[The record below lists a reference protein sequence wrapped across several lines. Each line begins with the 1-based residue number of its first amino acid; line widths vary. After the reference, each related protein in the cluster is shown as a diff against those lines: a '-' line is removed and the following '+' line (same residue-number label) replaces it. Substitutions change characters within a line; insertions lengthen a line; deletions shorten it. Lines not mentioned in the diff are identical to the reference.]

1 VPARTPT
8 TRPRGHLARGALIA
22 LLLHGQIL
30 VPLVIATFFLA
41 HREEAE
47 RAEEVDVGFE
57 DVKPEELPHDLP
69 PLDDT
74 PPPSE
79 PAPRRRDQ
87 REKPAEADKRPKPEK
102 PPEPTPTKPPE
113 VQAEKPPQPPAPPAP
128 PPPAPNPK
136 LHEKSVDLDN
146 DKDVEAPKDAKLL
159 AQKNNRAEV
168 ETRAEK
174 TNLEREQ
181 KGEEASAT
189 DKPSPPDEAQKSPG
203 DSKNKIAELDDVK
216 SKAGRAAPEDTPH
229 TDPDSAPTPE
239 NQPLRSPVLSLR
251 SVAPRGHEITPETV
265 DPSLPRDPA
274 GILAAPTRR
283 GAFAD
288 DEADRAH
295 SRSGKR
301 IRLALS
307 GKDYEYLFG
316 AESKADRQLAEKV
329 RSTRMG
335 KFARRTAQI
344 RSALENFL
352 PEVRP
357 GNQTALNTRAAPFAA
372 FIARMHRNIHKLW
385 GFGALEEWDELPRSS
400 PFNNEALLTTVEIV
414 LGGDGSIDKVSVIQP
429 SGYVAYDA
437 AAVDTVYSAG
447 PYPEPPSVIRSGNGK
462 IYIHWRFFRDGRQ
475 CATSGVDY
483 FILNNAEAMAD
494 GQRSGAGAAAPDAPG
509 GARGG
514 GRASSSLETAPGRGV
529 ALAPAPGGGP
539 TAQQPL
545 VNPPQVLPDQNAG
558 ARVARAWFASYT
570 RGDVDGLTSTAV
582 FPFRTS
588 LTGTV
593 KSRDELADLLRGL
606 LAESPHRAI
615 GSVSVDTG
623 GGLRRQMG
631 KLPSGLDDGSGA
643 LFALAEADGDKLVLV
658 LKKTQRGWQP
668 QGLIRL

>member
-1 VPARTPT
+1 MLARTPT
-8 TRPRGHLARGALIA
+8 TRPRGHLARGALLS
-22 LLLHGQIL
+22 LLLHGQLL
-30 VPLVIATFFLA
+30 VPLVVATFFLA
-41 HREEAE
+41 NREEAQK
-47 RAEEVDVGFE
+47 AEEVDVAFE

-74 PPPSE
+74 PPPVDQ
-79 PAPRRRDQ
+79 ARRRRPERPKTRD
-87 REKPAEADKRPKPEK
+87 EKKPAEVKKPEPKPDAPK
-102 PPEPTPTKPPE
+102 PPEE
-113 VQAEKPPQPPAPPAP
+113 HVEKPVAP
-128 PPPAPNPK
+128 PPPAATPPPPPPPPK
-136 LHEKSVDLDN
+136 QHEKSVDLDN
-146 DKDVEAPKDAKLL
+146 DKEVEAPKDAKLL

-174 TNLEREQ
+174 TNLERAQ
-181 KGEEASAT
+181 KGEEASAS
-189 DKPSPPDEAQKSPG
+189 DQPAPHPRDDSPG
-203 DSKNKIAELDDVK
+203 DSKNKIADLDDVH
-216 SKAGRAAPEDTPH
+216 SRAGKAAPEDTPH
-229 TDPDSAPTPE
+229 QDTDSAPTPTDE
-239 NQPLRSPVLSLR
+239 PMRSPVLSLR
-251 SVAPRGHEITPETV
+251 SVSPRGHEITPETV

-274 GILAAPTRR
+274 GILAAPARH

-288 DEADRAH
+288 DEADLEH
-295 SRSGKR
+295 TRSGKKV
-301 IRLALS
+301 RLALS

-316 AESKADRQLAEKV
+316 AESKADRQLAEKT

-372 FIARMHRNIHKLW
+372 FIAHMHRNIHKLW

-400 PFNNEALLTTVEIV
+400 PFNNESLLTTVEIV
-414 LGGDGSIDKVSVIQP
+414 LAGDGTIDKVSVIQA

-447 PYPEPPSVIRSGNGK
+447 PYPDPPAVIRSGNGK

-483 FILNNAEAMAD
+483 FILDNAGEAAD
-494 GQRSGAGAAAPDAPG
+494 TAHASSAPAAGAGGGRAATAAASGPGRGSAGAAASA
-509 GARGG
+509 ATEI
-514 GRASSSLETAPGRGV
+514 A
-529 ALAPAPGGGP
+529 APA
-539 TAQQPL
+539 PL

-570 RGDVDGLTSTAV
+570 RGDVDGLTASAV

-588 LTGTV
+588 LNAAV
-593 KSRDELADLLRGL
+593 KSRDELSDLLRGL
-606 LAESPHRAI
+606 LAESPHRSI
-615 GSVSVDTG
+615 GNLSVDTG
-623 GGLRRQMG
+623 GGLRRQIG
-631 KLPSGLDDGSGA
+631 KLPGGLDDGSGA
-643 LFALAEADGDKLVLV
+643 LFALAQADGDTLVLI